1 MTKRKIFLLLS
12 VITGISNF
20 VIPYLLVF
28 KLMIPFS
35 ITEPP
40 LFISITFYVLC
51 FIAIALI
58 FFIFGKSLKFFHWL
72 DNLKK
77 LKKVYH
83 SQLGYFYIDCDFKKD
98 ESTLYEQTPFNLIEI
113 DKIYGLDFLSE
124 EIKDILDKRYKD
136 KIDYETKKNKVK
148 NWDGFLDVEGKRDQK
163 IDQIIK

>member
-1 MTKRKIFLLLS
+1 MTKRKIFLILS

-20 VIPYLLVF
+20 LIPYLLVF
-28 KLMIPFS
+28 KIMGPAS

-40 LFISITFYVLC
+40 LFILMTLYSSFVIVV
-51 FIAIALI
+51 ALI
-58 FFIFGKSLKFFHWL
+58 FVIFGKSLKFFHWL

-98 ESTLYEQTPFNLIEI
+98 EAILYEQTPFNLIEI
-113 DKIYGLDFLSE
+113 YKIYSLDYLSE
-124 EIKDILDKRYKD
+124 EIKEILDKRYKE
-136 KIDYETKKNKVK
+136 KIDNETKMNKVK
-148 NWDGFLDVEGKRDQK
+148 NWDGFLDIEGKRDQK

>member
-40 LFISITFYVLC
+40 PFISIAFYVLC

-58 FFIFGKSLKFFHWL
+58 FLIFGKSLKFFHWL

-98 ESTLYEQTPFNLIEI
+98 ESIIYEQTPFNLIEI

>member
-1 MTKRKIFLLLS
+1 M
-12 VITGISNF
+12 
-20 VIPYLLVF
+20 
-28 KLMIPFS
+28 
-35 ITEPP
+35 
-40 LFISITFYVLC
+40 
-51 FIAIALI
+51 
-58 FFIFGKSLKFFHWL
+58 

-77 LKKVYH
+77 IKKVYH